1 MIQKFQTTSPQNSRP
16 VHGILKG
23 KPTNAS
29 KYLARRITVLVTVL
43 VTLLFISK
51 IILGFFNVE
60 NVSLTLS
67 GNVHY
72 TAGQIYDV
80 LGANLHNIITDSETR
95 AAEYLQENLSYVKAA
110 RISKNL
116 AKRQLNIEITE
127 RNRFARLA
135 YVQQQVG
142 ASSRARQRSTHFF
155 LIDGEGYVLES
166 IASDKFQDRFPLI
179 QDEGKAVPEIGE
191 RIELGA
197 TQLSLRVLHI
207 MMLQEPELLIEV
219 KQIDARIPQKIEIQV
234 DSLAIPVWIAA
245 DLIETGVRHIAI
257 FVKHRARLLLQ
268 NVGPVEQRDTAS
280 GGANSPSR
288 FNEEQRE
295 IGIRQTPLQ
304 AAENAPQGKRSNFTG
319 DTAPSP
325 QAGAYKY
332 LDARYEDTLY
342 LGGENR

>member
-23 KPTNAS
+23 KHTNTS
-29 KYLARRITVLVTVL
+29 KYLARRITVLGTVL

-135 YVQQQVG
+135 YVQQQG
-142 ASSRARQRSTHFF
+142 GTSSRNRQRNTHFF
-155 LIDGEGYVLES
+155 LIDSEGYVLES
-166 IASDKFQDRFPLI
+166 IAADQFQDRFPLI
-179 QDEGKAVPEIGE
+179 QDEGKEVPEIGE
-191 RIELGA
+191 QLKIGA

-207 MMLQEPELLIEV
+207 MMSQEPELFIEV
-219 KQIDARIPQKIEIQV
+219 KQIDARVPQKIEIQM
-234 DSLAIPVWIAA
+234 DSLAMPVWIAA
-245 DLIETGVRHIAI
+245 DLIEIGVHHIAI
-257 FVKHRARLLLQ
+257 FLKHRARFLLQ
-268 NVGPVEQRDTAS
+268 NVDPVGQRETAS
-280 GGANSPSR
+280 SGVSPQSR
-288 FNEEQRE
+288 FNEEQRG
-295 IGIRQTPLQ
+295 IGIRQIPLQ
-304 AAENAPQGKRSNFTG
+304 AAANAPQGRRSNFTG
-319 DTAPSP
+319 DTTPSP
-325 QAGAYKY
+325 PTGAYKY